1 MQSTQPVVPATNA
14 PPAPAIHPNAP
25 PPPNTPFH
33 DCPIL
38 VWMLSL
44 NREATKE
51 EYEACYNVVK
61 ECFDL
66 QIPYDPTSAE
76 SFRRCITQMLPL
88 LMMRHRRIPRAKWK
102 DYKTPTGKHWIE
114 QSPEDM
120 SPEKFLH
127 SMIGYHLTYCE
138 SLCGMAMTQG
148 TQRKVVN
155 IGIGVRRIEV
165 EPRGVAPRAYVESV
179 SHKLTQKELEL
190 ILKPENSDEV
200 VLRRVSIVL
209 TLKEAYNHAVG
220 QPVGF
225 DYSRLEFIVEGS
237 HPSHGMTDINPYA
250 LGDGIPLQGWEFRLF
265 KAQLGVARQDQLSE
279 ESYQCVCAFF
289 RGTRGES
296 RFIWYNSEKELE
308 SWVQFINIDQMIKVI
323 PKLMA

>member
-1 MQSTQPVVPATNA
+1 M
-14 PPAPAIHPNAP
+14 
-25 PPPNTPFH
+25 
-33 DCPIL
+33 
-38 VWMLSL
+38 
-44 NREATKE
+44 
-51 EYEACYNVVK
+51 
-61 ECFDL
+61 
-66 QIPYDPTSAE
+66 
-76 SFRRCITQMLPL
+76 
-88 LMMRHRRIPRAKWK
+88 
-102 DYKTPTGKHWIE
+102 
-114 QSPEDM
+114 
-120 SPEKFLH
+120 
-127 SMIGYHLTYCE
+127 
-138 SLCGMAMTQG
+138 
-148 TQRKVVN
+148 
-155 IGIGVRRIEV
+155 
-165 EPRGVAPRAYVESV
+165 
-179 SHKLTQKELEL
+179 EL
-190 ILKPENSDEV
+190 ILKPSNSDEV

-237 HPSHGMTDINPYA
+237 HPSHGVTDVSPYA

-296 RFIWYNSEKELE
+296 RFVWYNSEKELE

>member
-1 MQSTQPVVPATNA
+1 MENVQPQATASTSSHSQPPSAM
-14 PPAPAIHPNAP
+14 PPITGPY
-25 PPPNTPFH
+25 H

-51 EYEACYNVVK
+51 EYEACYNVIK
-61 ECFDL
+61 ECVSPE
-66 QIPYDPTSAE
+66 IPHDPTNAD

-88 LMMRHRRIPRAKWK
+88 LMMRHRRIPRAKWN
-102 DYKTPTGKHWIE
+102 DYKTSSGKHWIE

-127 SMIGYHLTYCE
+127 SMIGYHLAYSE

-155 IGIGVRRIEV
+155 IGIGIRRIEV
-165 EPRGVAPRAYVESV
+165 EPRGITARAYVESMA
-179 SHKLTQKELEL
+179 HKLTRKEQAL
-190 ILKPENSDEV
+190 IMKEGLSDEV

-237 HPSHGMTDINPYA
+237 HPSHKTEETPYA
-250 LGDGIPLQGWEFRLF
+250 LGDNIPLQGWEFRLF
-265 KAQLGVARQDQLSE
+265 KAQLGVARQDQLSQE
-279 ESYQCVCAFF
+279 NYQCVCAFF
-289 RGTRGES
+289 RGSRGES

-308 SWVQFINIDQMIKVI
+308 NWVQFINIDQMIKII